1 MVNQTEYLN
10 GKSTKEQDFN
20 RNRKCN
26 MRDTACSMSDIS
38 FSLIGKKKIL
48 ISLWG
53 TIGQLNIGYLVS
65 RDGHV
70 AHC

>member
-38 FSLIGKKKIL
+38 FSLIGKKSPDFTL
-48 ISLWG
+48 
-53 TIGQLNIGYLVS
+53 GYNWPAKHRLPS
-65 RDGHV
+65 I
-70 AHC
+70 